1 MPERVSHP
9 HSAERT
15 PGSSRT
21 RRAWA
26 RLIAVVAVL
35 FAALLLIHPLIVG
48 PFGTAIATTLPWLGI
63 LIPLL
68 FIAALLTRRRR
79 AWLVSAVPLLVWLC
93 LVVPLVIPL
102 SAASAAEG
110 EAPTLTVA
118 SQNVQA
124 GSGTAAA
131 SAKTLVDN
139 GADVIALVELD
150 GSARSQAS
158 DALETTHPY
167 SYAVGTVG
175 LWSIYPIVNEQP
187 LDLGLGWKR
196 ALAADIETPDGP
208 ISVYV
213 IHAASLRIGFQS
225 DRDDML
231 RALADTVG
239 RDENKRVLVVGDFN
253 AAVTDPSLT
262 ALRRVVSEPNQSG
275 LSLGPTWPAA
285 NPVVRIDHIFQ
296 AGLTPVHNGVLPAGD
311 SDHLAVITRF
321 LL

>member
-1 MPERVSHP
+1 MPERVDHT
-9 HSAERT
+9 HSAERP
-15 PGSSRT
+15 PGSARS

-26 RLIAVVAVL
+26 RVIAVI
-35 FAALLLIHPLIVG
+35 ALLLAVLLAIHPLIVG
-48 PFGTAIATTLPWLGI
+48 PFGTAIATVLPWLG
-63 LIPLL
+63 LVVPLL
-68 FIAALLTRRRR
+68 VLAALLTRRRR
-79 AWLVSAVPLLVWLC
+79 AWLVSAVPLLVWLL
-93 LVVPLVIPL
+93 LVVPLIVPL
-102 SAASAAEG
+102 SGASAAE
-110 EAPTLTVA
+110 EDTSTLTVA

-131 SAKTLVDN
+131 SAQTLVDE

-150 GSARSQAS
+150 GTARDAAS
-158 DALETTHPY
+158 DTLEATHPY

-175 LWSIYPIVNEQP
+175 LWSVYPILNEQP

-196 ALAADIETPDGP
+196 ALAADVDTPNGL

-231 RALADTVG
+231 AALAATVA
-239 RDENKRVLVVGDFN
+239 RDENDRVLVVGDFN

-262 ALRRVVSEPNQSG
+262 ALRRVVSEPNQSTM
-275 LSLGPTWPAA
+275 SLGPTWPAA

-296 AGLTPVHNGVLPAGD
+296 SGLTPVHNDVVPAGD
-311 SDHLAVITRF
+311 SDHRAVVTRF